1 MYILNRY
8 CEITFIRLVPI
19 FVVSVV
25 GRSTKLR
32 IQWTKTT
39 VKMNNLI
46 STFHFRL
53 HNSTAHL
60 SNVLELS
67 RRLVIKWSLLCWK
80 YKIHEFYF
88 GRKHKTHESTIPR
101 TCSCY
106 LNHTNWYPWRKVLS
120 PLLAYMKNVIRRR
133 YFIILYVFSERWQQ
147 NNTTPLVWF
156 WLPCILSCYFS

>member
-1 MYILNRY
+1 MKSLS
-8 CEITFIRLVPI
+8 
-19 FVVSVV
+19 FVWYHFSWFSWV

-80 YKIHEFYF
+80 YKIYELYF
-88 GRKHKTHESTIPR
+88 GPNHKNHESTIPR
-101 TCSCY
+101 TCNCY
-106 LNHTNWYPWRKVLS
+106 LNHANWYLWRKVLS
-120 PLLAYMKNVIRRR
+120 PLLPYMKHVIRRR
-133 YFIILYVFSERWQQ
+133 FLDYL
-147 NNTTPLVWF
+147 PL
-156 WLPCILSCYFS
+156 SMKA